1 MTENQTEHP
10 LQPLFRD
17 AMASCAAGVHVV
29 TTDGSAG
36 RYGITMTAVAPITD
50 SPPTVLL
57 CINRR
62 SAIIPI
68 LQANEHLCINILSSA
83 QQDVAEHFAGMT
95 KLSPEERFQYHIW
108 HRGQTGQL
116 EVEGALTHLHGKITA
131 QHDIGTHHV
140 FYAAISEIKVP
151 RADDPA
157 LVYFR
162 RAFNRL
168 P

>member
-1 MTENQTEHP
+1 MTENKPDHA
-10 LQPLFRD
+10 LQPCFRD
-17 AMASCAAGVHVV
+17 AMASCAAGVHVI

-36 RYGITMTAVAPITD
+36 RYGITMTAVTPVTD
-50 SPPTVLL
+50 APPTVMI

-68 LQANEHLCINILSSA
+68 LQTNEDLCINVLSA
-83 QQDVAEHFAGMT
+83 TQQDVAEHFAGIT
-95 KLSPEERFQYHIW
+95 KLSPEERFEYHIW

-116 EVEGALTHLHGKITA
+116 QVEGALAHLHGKITA

-140 FYAAISEIKVP
+140 FYVLINEINVH
-151 RADDPA
+151 DTTQPA

-162 RAFNRL
+162 RNFNQL